1 MNIEHCVITAAGPR
15 QSRLPLQR
23 LIDRDGSEKS
33 ALRIILEEVF
43 SGGIE
48 RVVTVISPGYRDA
61 FADAV
66 GADLGAR
73 VSFVEQPEPRG
84 YADALLV
91 ARAELTPGPFLH
103 LVGDHVY
110 LGQGTGGSCTRQLLD
125 VARAE
130 GCLVSA
136 VQATSER
143 LIRHYGT
150 VGGQRM
156 ASQPRLIE
164 VNRVIEKPTPTI
176 AEQELLIPGVRSGQ
190 YLCFFGMHVLHHGVL
205 DQIERLGPAATVSG
219 VLNEL
224 AAKERYLATEL
235 EGVRYDLGIPYG
247 TLMAQL
253 ALALEGVNRDRVLSQ
268 VAELLIGQRLS
279 AAQAD
284 RPA

>member
-1 MNIEHCVITAAGPR
+1 
-15 QSRLPLQR
+15 
-23 LIDRDGSEKS
+23 
-33 ALRIILEEVF
+33 
-43 SGGIE
+43 
-48 RVVTVISPGYRDA
+48 
-61 FADAV
+61 
-66 GADLGAR
+66 
-73 VSFVEQPEPRG
+73 
-84 YADALLV
+84 
-91 ARAELTPGPFLH
+91 
-103 LVGDHVY
+103 VGDHVY

-164 VNRVIEKPTPTI
+164 VERVIEKPTPTI

-190 YLCFFGMHVLHHGVL
+190 YLCFFGMHVLHHGVF
-205 DQIERLGPAATVSG
+205 DQIERLGSAATVSG

-284 RPA
+284 RPV

>member
-23 LIDRDGSEKS
+23 LIDRDGVEKS
-33 ALRIILEEVF
+33 ALRIVLEEVF

-48 RVVTVISPGYRDA
+48 RVVTVISPGCREAFVDA
-61 FADAV
+61 A
-66 GADLGAR
+66 GTDLGPR
-73 VSFVEQPEPRG
+73 VSFVEQREPRG
-84 YADALLV
+84 YADALLR
-91 ARAELTPGPFLH
+91 ARAELAPGPFLH

-110 LGQGTGGSCTRQLLD
+110 LGRGSGVSCTRQLLD
-125 VARAE
+125 VARSE

-150 VGGQRM
+150 VGGLRM
-156 ASQPRLIE
+156 SGQPRYVE
-164 VNRVIEKPTPTI
+164 VERVIEKPTPTV
-176 AEQELLIPGVRSGQ
+176 AEQELLIPGVRQGQ

-205 DQIERLGPAATVSG
+205 DLLERSGPGATVSG

-224 AAKERYLATEL
+224 ARKERYLATEL
-235 EGVRYDLGIPYG
+235 EGTRYDLGIPYG

-268 VAELLIGQRLS
+268 VVELLIGHRLTG
-279 AAQAD
+279 D
-284 RPA
+284 PAGQPA